1 MDGDSVGPMRRDTD
15 ETTTYATQ
23 ARLSPFAMSMT
34 FETKEECEMDR
45 VVEALARVVV
55 DDGALGGAGE
65 TPSDFEAR
73 VTTMKADIAAQLVE
87 AKKLYEE
94 TAKKRGVLRRLTL
107 REMDRKIAFRDVA
120 NAVRADAGAFNW
132 YLIRGDANGAS
143 EVFNAGGGSLEE
155 MKKSLVS
162 DEVLFGLLR
171 MGFGRGA
178 FRRVKHIFIHWSGA
192 DVNPL
197 KRGQYNANEEGIRKL
212 VGAVNLSHFATE
224 IDEINLND
232 LLDKV
237 KAKVVLDG
245 EAIDDVEDLFSLESY
260 MVSCEE
266 DAEAMV
272 REFPDAV
279 HGGDDEA
286 EDEREPTFEEA
297 LESVRDKSQPYNW
310 MLCTL

>member
-1 MDGDSVGPMRRDTD
+1 
-15 ETTTYATQ
+15 
-23 ARLSPFAMSMT
+23 MSMT
-34 FETKEECEMDR
+34 FETRVECTTDR
-45 VVEALARVVV
+45 IVEALARVVV
-55 DDGALGGAGE
+55 DDGALGVAGE

-73 VTTMKADIAAQLVE
+73 VTTMKADVKAQLDE
-87 AKKLYEE
+87 ARRMYER
-94 TAKKRGVLRRLTL
+94 TAKRRLRRLTL
-107 REMDRKIAFRDVA
+107 REMDRKMALRDVA
-120 NAVRADAGAFNW
+120 KAVRADAGAFNW
-132 YLIRGDANGAS
+132 YLVRGDANGAS
-143 EVFNAGGGSLEE
+143 EAFDAGGGGLEE
-155 MKKSLVS
+155 MKTSLAS

-197 KRGQYNANEEGIRKL
+197 KRGQHNANEEAIRKL
-212 VGAVNLSHFATE
+212 VGPVNLSHFATE
-224 IDEINLND
+224 IDEMNLND

-245 EAIDDVEDLFSLESY
+245 EAIDDVEDLYSLESY
-260 MVSCEE
+260 MVSCE
-266 DAEAMV
+266 DDEAAMK
-272 REFPDAV
+272 REFPDAIRE
-279 HGGDDEA
+279 GDGE